1 MSYTTKINLKIHNNL
16 YNSLCKIKPRKKH
29 ATLIFKRHKG
39 LSKAND
45 EKSRVPIP
53 HQHAEFSHTVSP
65 Q

>member
-16 YNSLCKIKPRKKH
+16 YNCLCKIKPRKK
-29 ATLIFKRHKG
+29 TCNIFKRHKG